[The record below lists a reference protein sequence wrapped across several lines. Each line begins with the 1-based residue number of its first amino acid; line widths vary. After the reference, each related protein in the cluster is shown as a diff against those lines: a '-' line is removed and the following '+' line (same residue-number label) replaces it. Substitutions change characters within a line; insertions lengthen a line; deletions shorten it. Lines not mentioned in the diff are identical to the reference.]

1 MLMIVLITR
10 TLIGYIEL
18 VILKILENKN
28 KSSIDNYI
36 KLLIIFLINS
46 SVLNYKRNIL
56 IYIIPIVTIILI
68 REIFIVIHNENKK
81 VKNLFEKDPIPIIK
95 NGEIVYKNL
104 FSNGYTISK
113 LINKLKEKNI
123 YSLENIKYCFLNN
136 NKIYIVKE
144 ELDDAV
150 IIDNKINELAL
161 KNLNIDKKT
170 INNILRKEHINI
182 KDIDYGIYKDKK
194 IYIIRKKDKKIT

>member
-1 MLMIVLITR
+1 MLIIVLITR
-10 TLIGYIEL
+10 TIIGLIEL

-46 SVLNYKRNIL
+46 SILNYKRNIF
-56 IYIIPIVTIILI
+56 IYIIPITTIILI
-68 REIFIVIHNENKK
+68 REMFIVIYNENKK

-113 LINKLKEKNI
+113 LVNKLKEKNI

-136 NKIYIVKE
+136 NKIYIIKE
-144 ELDDAV
+144 EIDDAV
-150 IIDNKINELAL
+150 IIDNKINELAIR
-161 KNLNIDKKT
+161 NLNIDKKT
-170 INNILRKEHINI
+170 ITNILKKEHINI
-182 KDIDYGIYKDKK
+182 NDIDYGIYKDKK

>member
-1 MLMIVLITR
+1 MLIIVLITR
-10 TLIGYIEL
+10 TIIGLIEL

-46 SVLNYKRNIL
+46 SILNYKRNIF
-56 IYIIPIVTIILI
+56 IYIIPITTIILI
-68 REIFIVIHNENKK
+68 REMFIVIYNENKK

-113 LINKLKEKNI
+113 LVNKLKEKNI

-136 NKIYIVKE
+136 NEIYIVKE
-144 ELDDAV
+144 ELDEAV

-161 KNLNIDKKT
+161 RNLNIDKKT
-170 INNILRKEHINI
+170 ITNILKKEHINI
-182 KDIDYGIYKDKK
+182 NDIDYGIYKDKK

>member
-1 MLMIVLITR
+1 MLIIVLITR
-10 TLIGYIEL
+10 TLIGFIEL

-28 KSSIDNYI
+28 KSSLDNYI
-36 KLLIIFLINS
+36 KLLMIFLINS
-46 SVLNYKRNIL
+46 SILNYKRNIL
-56 IYIIPIVTIILI
+56 IYIIPIITIILI
-68 REIFIVIHNENKK
+68 REMFIVIHNENKK

-113 LINKLKEKNI
+113 LVNKLKEKNI

-136 NKIYIVKE
+136 NEIYIIKE
-144 ELDDAV
+144 EIDDAV

-161 KNLNIDKKT
+161 RNLNIDKKT
-170 INNILRKEHINI
+170 ITNILRKEHINI
-182 KDIDYGIYKDKK
+182 NDIDYGIYKDKK

>member
-1 MLMIVLITR
+1 MLIIVLITR
-10 TLIGYIEL
+10 TLIGFIEL

-28 KSSIDNYI
+28 KSSLDNYI
-36 KLLIIFLINS
+36 KLLMIFLINS
-46 SVLNYKRNIL
+46 SILNYKRNIF
-56 IYIIPIVTIILI
+56 IYIIPIITIILI
-68 REIFIVIHNENKK
+68 REMFIVIYNENKK

-113 LINKLKEKNI
+113 LVNKLKEKNI

-136 NKIYIVKE
+136 NEIYIVKE
-144 ELDDAV
+144 ELDEAV

-161 KNLNIDKKT
+161 RNLNIEKKT
-170 INNILRKEHINI
+170 ITNILRKEHINI
-182 KDIDYGIYKDKK
+182 NDIDYGIYKDKK